1 MGYEMPL
8 TRGSENNG
16 GLKGMA
22 KELLEI
28 EDLKTYFYTWA
39 GVVKAVD
46 GVSLKINEGETLGL
60 VGESGSGKS
69 VTALSILGI
78 VPKPGRIIG
87 GRILYKGE
95 NLLEK
100 KENEMLKIRGKE
112 IAYVFQDPA
121 TSLNPVFTI
130 ANQLVEVIRRH
141 QTMTKQKAIEN
152 ALERLLT
159 VANSLPKQVT
169 EQKLIKKALE
179 IAKARLVGKARPIT
193 KQEALEKAVELFK
206 VVEIPDPEIK
216 IWNYPHQL
224 SGGMKQR
231 MAVARALSCQPNLLI
246 ADEPTTALDVT
257 IQAQILD
264 LLKNLKQKFGMAMI
278 LITHDMGVVAG
289 VADRITVLYAGRVC
303 ESASTRTIFYNPLHP
318 YTRALLEAVP
328 SLALRREKLK
338 VIPGAIPNLIEP
350 PSGCRFHPRCEFAKE
365 GVCTLKIPSLEE
377 LEPDHYVACVRA
389 REIEAES
396 PLRTESK

>member
-1 MGYEMPL
+1 M
-8 TRGSENNG
+8 S
-16 GLKGMA
+16 
-22 KELLEI
+22 KELLRI

-78 VPKPGRIIG
+78 VPKPGKIID

-95 NLLEK
+95 NLIEK
-100 KENEMLKIRGKE
+100 NENEMEKIRGKE
-112 IAYVFQDPA
+112 IAYIFQDPA
-121 TSLNPVFTI
+121 TSLNPVFNI
-130 ANQLVEVIRRH
+130 ASQLVEVIRRH
-141 QTMTKQKAIEN
+141 QN
-152 ALERLLT
+152 
-159 VANSLPKQVT
+159 V
-169 EQKLIKKALE
+169 
-179 IAKARLVGKARPIT
+179 T
-193 KQEALEKAVELFK
+193 KQEALGRAIELFK
-206 VVEIPDPEIK
+206 LVEIPDPEVK

-231 MAVARALSCQPNLLI
+231 MAIARALSCRPNLLL

-264 LLKNLKQKFGMAMI
+264 LLKNLKQKLGMAMV

-303 ESASTRTIFYNPLHP
+303 ESASTRTIFHNPLHP

-328 SLALRREKLK
+328 SLTLKRGQLK

-350 PSGCRFHPRCEFAKE
+350 PSGCRFHPRCEYAKE
-365 GVCTLKIPSLEE
+365 GVCTLEVPPLQE
-377 LEPDHYVACVRA
+377 LEPDHFVACVRA
-389 REIEAES
+389 REIEPES

>member
-1 MGYEMPL
+1 M
-8 TRGSENNG
+8 
-16 GLKGMA
+16 KQMA

-28 EDLKTYFYTWA
+28 DNLKTYFYTWA

-46 GVSLKINEGETLGL
+46 GVSLKVREGETLGL

-69 VTALSILGI
+69 VTALSTLRI
-78 VPKPGRIIG
+78 VPRPGKIVG

-100 KENEMLKIRGKE
+100 EESEMQKFRGKE
-112 IAYVFQDPA
+112 VSYIFQDPS

-130 ANQLVEVIRRH
+130 ASQLVEVIKRH
-141 QTMTKQKAIEN
+141 QNVTKE
-152 ALERLLT
+152 
-159 VANSLPKQVT
+159 
-169 EQKLIKKALE
+169 
-179 IAKARLVGKARPIT
+179 
-193 KQEALEKAVELFK
+193 EALEKAIELLK
-206 VVEIPDPEIK
+206 LVEIPDPEVK

-231 MAVARALSCQPNLLI
+231 IAVARALSCQPSLLL

-264 LLKNLKQKFGMAMI
+264 LLKNLKQKLGMAMV

-303 ESASTRTIFYNPLHP
+303 ESASTRTIFRNPLHP

-338 VIPGAIPNLIEP
+338 VIPGAIPNLIEL
-350 PSGCRFHPRCEFAKE
+350 PSGCRFNPRCEFAKQ
-365 GVCTLKIPSLEE
+365 GICTMEVPELEE
-377 LEPDHYVACVRA
+377 IEPDHYVACIRA
-389 REIEAES
+389 REIEAQS
-396 PLRTESK
+396 PFRGLS